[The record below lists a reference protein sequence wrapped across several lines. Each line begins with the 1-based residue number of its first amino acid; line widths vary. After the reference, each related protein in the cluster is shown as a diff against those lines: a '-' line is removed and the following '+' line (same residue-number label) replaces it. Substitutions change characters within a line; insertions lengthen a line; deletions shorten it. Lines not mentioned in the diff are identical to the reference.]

1 MTDIGRELQIQIKK
15 EFEEAISQ
23 NTQAK
28 NIYTRIER
36 DKATQKDIVCLA
48 QIAGETASKILIRVM
63 SNAKL
68 PNDRMYWNIAEK
80 AIRPIMEDIHNLI
93 NNAAIKV
100 VTAERR
106 ENKISVKP
114 IKSNFPEERI
124 SSLINNFVEAY
135 NAEVNDEERP
145 MGERT

>member
-1 MTDIGRELQIQIKK
+1 MVDIGLELQAQIKK

-23 NTQAK
+23 NTQAI
-28 NIYTRIER
+28 NIYMRIER

-63 SNAKL
+63 SNVKL

-106 ENKISVKP
+106 ENKISIKP

-135 NAEVNDEERP
+135 NAEVNDEERS